1 MASSLES
8 NKIAAAV
15 LTAGVVAMLS
25 GFVAELLY
33 DPEIELEENSYVIAV
48 AEDSGTDSGAPA
60 DEGPSLEPIAPL
72 LAAADPAA
80 GEKVAKKC
88 AACHTFD
95 DGGANKVGPNL
106 YDLVNRPIAS
116 HEGFSYSNV
125 LSGMSGDNWT
135 YESLNAFIAKPKDFA
150 PGTKMSFAGISKVAD
165 RADLVAWLRT
175 QSGNP
180 APLPE

>member
-33 DPEIELEENSYVIAV
+33 HPQVELEENSYVVAV
-48 AEDSGTDSGAPA
+48 SEGGPAEAAPA
-60 DEGPSLEPIAPL
+60 DEGPSLEPIVPL

-88 AACHTFD
+88 TACHSFD
-95 DGGANKVGPNL
+95 EGGPNKVGPNL
-106 YDLVNRPIAS
+106 YDLVNRPIGT
-116 HEGFSYSNV
+116 HEGFGYSDD
-125 LSGMSGDNWT
+125 LAGMSGETWT
-135 YESLNAFIAKPKDFA
+135 YEHLNAFLAKPKDFA
-150 PGTKMSFAGISKVAD
+150 PGTKMSFAGLKKAGD

-175 QSGNP
+175 LSGNP